1 MKNIENFIINI
12 EPPLTTFMIDNIISE
27 DSKNKSIRVYD
38 KNLFKNL
45 KLFKINMSNN
55 EEEKENEEKE
65 RKEEIRRKEY
75 QDTLRRIDNISSEIE
90 SHTNQIKRD
99 MEIDVEKRKEMERL
113 EKLRIERERKEREEK
128 ERIERERIQRE
139 KEEKEKRD
147 KAERE
152 RKEKERIQIEKDR
165 IKNLGTIK
173 NKLIKAANN
182 FENIRKE
189 VQIINDDKSKEKII
203 NKIIL
208 NINDLV
214 PNITTNKDLKE
225 EKSSGKELKKILKEL
240 KDDNQK
246 EFFIYSCYLILAE
259 IKKILTSSSLNYKD
273 SYIKAKLIS
282 FLDSKTLTY
291 MFFQNMSNSCPF
303 IIPVKNYKSLFTD
316 ENLASEKENYFKRN
330 RKENINKFIIYEY
343 LYFSFLFIDI
353 NKNIDILDDFLKNM
367 EAFQEKDINY
377 LIGSSF
383 SSFINVFGYYIKTN
397 KNIWFTRIQN
407 LMNKVMKALNVEREK
422 TKRAD
427 IKNIIDK
434 INNDLEDYLKL
445 LKENKKTKYVKE
457 IENLI

>member
-45 KLFKINMSNN
+45 KLFKINMNNN
-55 EEEKENEEKE
+55 EKEKENEEKE
-65 RKEEIRRKEY
+65 GKEEIGRKEY
-75 QDTLRRIDNISSEIE
+75 EDTLRRIDNISSEIE

-259 IKKILTSSSLNYKD
+259 IKK
-273 SYIKAKLIS
+273 
-282 FLDSKTLTY
+282 F
-291 MFFQNMSNSCPF
+291 
-303 IIPVKNYKSLFTD
+303 
-316 ENLASEKENYFKRN
+316 
-330 RKENINKFIIYEY
+330 
-343 LYFSFLFIDI
+343 
-353 NKNIDILDDFLKNM
+353 
-367 EAFQEKDINY
+367 
-377 LIGSSF
+377 
-383 SSFINVFGYYIKTN
+383 
-397 KNIWFTRIQN
+397 
-407 LMNKVMKALNVEREK
+407 
-422 TKRAD
+422 
-427 IKNIIDK
+427 
-434 INNDLEDYLKL
+434 
-445 LKENKKTKYVKE
+445 
-457 IENLI
+457 

>member
-173 NKLIKAANN
+173 NKLIK
-182 FENIRKE
+182 
-189 VQIINDDKSKEKII
+189 
-203 NKIIL
+203 
-208 NINDLV
+208 
-214 PNITTNKDLKE
+214 
-225 EKSSGKELKKILKEL
+225 
-240 KDDNQK
+240 
-246 EFFIYSCYLILAE
+246 
-259 IKKILTSSSLNYKD
+259 
-273 SYIKAKLIS
+273 
-282 FLDSKTLTY
+282 
-291 MFFQNMSNSCPF
+291 
-303 IIPVKNYKSLFTD
+303 
-316 ENLASEKENYFKRN
+316 
-330 RKENINKFIIYEY
+330 
-343 LYFSFLFIDI
+343 
-353 NKNIDILDDFLKNM
+353 
-367 EAFQEKDINY
+367 
-377 LIGSSF
+377 
-383 SSFINVFGYYIKTN
+383 
-397 KNIWFTRIQN
+397 
-407 LMNKVMKALNVEREK
+407 
-422 TKRAD
+422 
-427 IKNIIDK
+427 
-434 INNDLEDYLKL
+434 
-445 LKENKKTKYVKE
+445 
-457 IENLI
+457 

>member
-147 KAERE
+147 KAEKE

-225 EKSSGKELKKILKEL
+225 EKSSGKEL
-240 KDDNQK
+240 
-246 EFFIYSCYLILAE
+246 
-259 IKKILTSSSLNYKD
+259 KKILTSSSLNYKD